1 MRLSL
6 IVAMAE
12 NRTIGKDNALPWRL
26 PADLR
31 RFRRL
36 TTGHPVI
43 MGRRSYESI
52 GRPLPERTNI
62 VVTRH
67 PGYQADGCLIA
78 HTLEQALSIAQGARE
93 VFVIGGAEMY
103 AQTLERADRIYLT
116 LVHAE
121 VPGDTFFPAFDI
133 STWRETDREAH
144 GTDDKHAHRYSF
156 VTLERAISEPAS

>member
-12 NRTIGKDNALPWRL
+12 NRVIGKDNTLPWRL

-62 VVTRH
+62 VVTRR
-67 PGYQADGCLIA
+67 PGYRAGGCLIA
-78 HTLEQALSIAQGARE
+78 HTLEDAFALARDAHE
-93 VFVIGGAEMY
+93 TFVIGGADLY
-103 AQTLERADRIYLT
+103 SQTLERADRIYLT
-116 LVHAE
+116 LVHAH
-121 VPGDTFFPAFDI
+121 VPGDTFFPMFDMRA
-133 STWRETDREAH
+133 WRETGRDVHLADENH
-144 GTDDKHAHRYSF
+144 TYGYSF
-156 VTLERAISEPAS
+156 VTLERPGSEPP